1 MIFKSIRWRLQ
12 AWHSLI
18 LVAVLIGFGVTA
30 YRVARGNQL
39 RRIDQELQQRLMTA
53 FRPGP
58 PGEPHFQK
66 RPNPPQSQPSEE
78 PPPEGPP
85 AEARHP
91 ERRPGG
97 FGHEK
102 DPLAWRQHMQ
112 EVIAHAGALE
122 AGQTNAFYYILWQHD
137 GALLASSPGA
147 PTDVPM
153 PVEIEGPEKQA
164 GDRGGAITRTRG
176 ELREFC
182 ICFPFGD
189 RALVGRSMAPDLAAM
204 HRLALWL
211 VAAGSA
217 VLALGMAGG
226 WWVASRAIRP
236 IEDISATA
244 VKIAGGDLSQR
255 INASDTE
262 SELGRLAG
270 VLNSTFARLEAAFA
284 NQVRFTADASHEL
297 RTPVSVILTQTQTA
311 LSRERAAP
319 EYRETLAACQRAAQ
333 RMRKLIESLLELARL
348 DAGQEP
354 MKQEPFDLSRVTR
367 DCVELVRPLAAER
380 GVQIQC
386 ELPQV
391 DCTGDAERLGQVVTN
406 LLSNAIHF
414 NHEKG
419 HVNIVTRT
427 ENGTAFLTVSDTGVG
442 IPAEDLPHIFERF
455 YRVDKSR
462 SRIQGK
468 TGLGLAI
475 CKAIVEAHSGS
486 IEVSSQAGT
495 GSKFELRLPTAK
507 TMQLK
512 TTDEHGAAE
521 PPV

>member
-1 MIFKSIRWRLQ
+1 MIFNSIRWRLQ

-58 PGEPHFQK
+58 PGEPHAPK
-66 RPNPPQSQPSEE
+66 
-78 PPPEGPP
+78 GPP
-85 AEARHP
+85 AEGPGSEGHGP
-91 ERRPGG
+91 ERRPG
-97 FGHEK
+97 FGHQH
-102 DPLAWRQHMQ
+102 DPGAWRQHMQ

-122 AGQTNAFYYILWQHD
+122 AGQSNAFYYIVWQQD
-137 GALLASSPGA
+137 GTLLARSPGA
-147 PTDVPM
+147 PDSVPM
-153 PVEIEGPEKQA
+153 PVEIETAAHQKD
-164 GDRGGAITRTRG
+164 DRSGAVARTRG
-176 ELREFC
+176 EYREFSF
-182 ICFPFGD
+182 CFPFGD
-189 RALVGRSMAPDLAAM
+189 RVLAGRSMAPDLAAM
-204 HRLALWL
+204 RRLALWL
-211 VAAGSA
+211 FAAGSG

-226 WWVASRAIRP
+226 WWVATRAIRP
-236 IEDISATA
+236 IEEISATA

-297 RTPVSVILTQTQTA
+297 RTPVSVILSQTQTA
-311 LSRERAAP
+311 LSRERGAA
-319 EYRETLAACQRAAQ
+319 EYRETLQACQRAAQ

-348 DAGQEP
+348 DAGQEQ
-354 MKQEPFDLSRVTR
+354 MKQERFDLSRVVR
-367 DCVELVRPLAAER
+367 DCVELVRPLATER
-380 GVQIQC
+380 GVQIHC
-386 ELPQV
+386 ALAEV
-391 DCTGDAERLGQVVTN
+391 FCMGDAERLGQVVTN

-414 NHEKG
+414 NGEKG
-419 HVNIVTRT
+419 EVQVAAQAQ
-427 ENGTAFLTVSDTGVG
+427 NGTALLTVNDTGVG
-442 IPAEDLPHIFERF
+442 IPPEDLPHIFERF

-486 IEVSSQAGT
+486 IQVISRPGEGSRFEV
-495 GSKFELRLPTAK
+495 RLPVA
-507 TMQLK
+507 
-512 TTDEHGAAE
+512 GG
-521 PPV
+521 